1 MTGPFDTP
9 FESLPGR
16 LPVFPLS
23 GALLLPRCRLPLN
36 IFEPRYLKMTE
47 DALAVDRLIGIVQ
60 PVNVNSDASAPPLFE
75 TGCAGRITSFSET
88 DDGRILIILTGVSR
102 FRVAEELD
110 AGAPYR
116 QVAPD
121 WQAFRQDLVEP
132 ADGAIDR
139 DRLYASLRVY
149 FEARDLDTDW
159 DVLQDA
165 TDENLV
171 NSLAMSCP
179 FNVTEKQALLEA
191 DDLSERGQL
200 MLSLLDMAALDQV
213 SDDLPLH

>member
-1 MTGPFDTP
+1 MSGPFDTP
-9 FESLPGR
+9 FAGLPDR

-36 IFEPRYLKMTE
+36 IFEPRYLQMTE
-47 DALAVDRLIGIVQ
+47 DALGADRLIGMVQ
-60 PVNVNSDASAPPLFE
+60 PVDVSFEVRAPPLLE

-102 FRVAEELD
+102 FRVAEELEVE
-110 AGAPYR
+110 APYR
-116 QVAPD
+116 QVVPD
-121 WQAFRQDLVEP
+121 WRPFRQDLVEP
-132 ADGAIDR
+132 ADGVIDR

-149 FEARDLDTDW
+149 FEARDLDTNW
-159 DVLQDA
+159 EVLQGA

-179 FNVTEKQALLEA
+179 FDATEKQALLEA
-191 DDLSERGQL
+191 EGLSERGEL
-200 MLSLLDMAALDQV
+200 MLSLLDMAALDQA
-213 SDDLPLH
+213 SDNLPLH

>member
-1 MTGPFDTP
+1 MSGPFDTP
-9 FESLPGR
+9 FEALPER
-16 LPVFPLS
+16 LPVFPLC

-36 IFEPRYLKMTE
+36 IFEPRYLQMTE
-47 DALAVDRLIGIVQ
+47 DALAANRLIGMVQ
-60 PVNVNSDASAPPLFE
+60 PVDVSCDVRLPPLFE

-88 DDGRILIILTGVSR
+88 DDGRILIILTGVTR

-110 AGAPYR
+110 VGAPYR
-116 QVAPD
+116 QVVPD
-121 WQAFRQDLVEP
+121 WQPFREDMVEP
-132 ADGAIDR
+132 ADGIIDR

-159 DVLQDA
+159 EMLQGA
-165 TDENLV
+165 TDEHLV

-179 FNVTEKQALLEA
+179 FGFTEKQALLEA
-191 DDLSERGQL
+191 HGLRERGDL
-200 MLSLLDMAALDQV
+200 ILSLLDMAALDEA